1 MATTFNVL
9 YLGDFADL
17 DPTEGRSRGGNYE
30 PNYEVENAG
39 SLVGM
44 TFGSATSPIQDSFA
58 TFSKISTTDGVYR
71 TDNGGRGD
79 NADDFQMQYA
89 DGTTAVLEMDSTVV
103 YNATITYMN
112 GETAQITAVL
122 FQAQT
127 GEVFLAPEFEQNSD
141 QTWLEYRGI
150 RSVTLDSLATSS
162 SLGLNEDRQSFE
174 FVTCFTEGTMI
185 LTAHGERPIESL
197 KSGDL
202 IWTLDDGMQ
211 PLRWIGSKTVSGM
224 GDLAPIHFTAGSLG
238 SERDLLVSPNHRMYL
253 FGASLALHLGEDD
266 GLAMAKHMVNGSD
279 VRVMPCKSVTYM
291 HMMFDRHQIVLANG
305 VLSESFHPGDY
316 AMTCLTDEAR
326 AEVLTLF
333 PELVDHPAAY
343 GSTARF
349 VMKKHEVAAILRDVV
364 ASTPWTPSDFAL
376 AC

>member
-9 YLGDFADL
+9 YLGNLVDL
-17 DPTEGRSRGGNYE
+17 DTQEGNY
-30 PNYEVENAG
+30 VAENA
-39 SLVGM
+39 SQLVGM
-44 TFGSATSPIQDSFA
+44 TFGSQTNPIQDSYVE
-58 TFSKISTTDGVYR
+58 FSKVSNQNGYYR
-71 TDNGGRGD
+71 TDNAGRGD
-79 NADDFQMQYA
+79 TYDDFRITTQ
-89 DGTTAVLEMDSTVV
+89 DGTSYVLEMDSTVV
-103 YNATITYMN
+103 YNATLTYMN
-112 GETAQITAVL
+112 GETAQITAVV
-122 FQAQT
+122 FQDRYGNT
-127 GEVFLAPEFEQNSD
+127 FLAPEYSANQD
-141 QTWLEYRGI
+141 QTYLEYRGI
-150 RSVTLDSLATSS
+150 RMVTLDSLENDA
-162 SLGLNEDRQSFE
+162 SLGLNEDRQTFE

-197 KSGDL
+197 KPGDL